1 MADNEVNE
9 QLRRENEELRKQ
21 LDDMGRQLERLTAS
35 IAILVEQ
42 RGHTAAGQQIGD
54 PNQPVVPPQERQPIP
69 HAPYDPIP
77 MAYLNNQNR
86 PNMFHRSM
94 VLLYSKEIRG

>member
-42 RGHTAAGQQIGD
+42 RAHTTAGQQIGD
-54 PNQPVVPPQERQPIP
+54 PNPPPAPPQEQQPAP
-69 HAPYDPIP
+69 HVPYDPYGIP
-77 MAYLNNQNR
+77 QQPEHAQ
-86 PNMFHRSM
+86 
-94 VLLYSKEIRG
+94 